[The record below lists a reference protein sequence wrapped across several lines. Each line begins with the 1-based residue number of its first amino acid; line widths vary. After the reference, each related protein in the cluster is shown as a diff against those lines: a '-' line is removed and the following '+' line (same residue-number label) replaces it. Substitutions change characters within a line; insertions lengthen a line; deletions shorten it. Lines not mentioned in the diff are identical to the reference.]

1 MKTKTTMESHPDE
14 RPRWWN
20 SRKSIS
26 VRIRKPAISGD
37 VVAAEESSHR
47 NRGAAVVQ
55 FVLGLTCLLFLASCT
70 TPDLKPFAEASKTLS
85 ASVNTGGDL
94 AIKPLARM
102 PVWDG
107 AKYVQP
113 DDPKHPAKALVAS
126 WEIRRKAMDAVL
138 VYSSSLAAINEA
150 AAHRKENATELVGSV
165 KQLASAVPTL
175 GTGVSAAGDL
185 VVFGLGTYV
194 EIKAWHDMRKA
205 VESADPAIQLVAK
218 ALKKDFVELS
228 NEFESKP
235 NDHLIQLDVSLRPVT
250 RIHDA
255 LTTQRDAQRTR
266 VAGAPGDAIL
276 GAELARLDGLL
287 AATDVDLNKLETE
300 KTKIEGFRAD
310 GLEFYTSAIK
320 AVDAWAAAHAD
331 LVKSFEQH
339 RTPNLALLGA
349 RAQELKDIVDKLK
362 K

>member
-1 MKTKTTMESHPDE
+1 MKTTTTTEASTDQ
-14 RPRWWN
+14 
-20 SRKSIS
+20 
-26 VRIRKPAISGD
+26 
-37 VVAAEESSHR
+37 SHR
-47 NRGAAVVQ
+47 LDFRNNFRSARLSTTNGRGAHAAR
-55 FVLGLTCLLFLASCT
+55 FNFAIACLLFLASCT

-107 AKYVQP
+107 ANYVQP
-113 DDPKHPAKALVAS
+113 DDPKHPAKALGAS
-126 WEIRRKAMDAVL
+126 WEIRRKTMDAVL

-150 AAHRKENATELVGSV
+150 AAHRKDNATELVGSV
-165 KQLASAVPTL
+165 KELASAVPTL

-185 VVFGLGTYV
+185 IVFGLGTYV

-205 VESADPAIQLVAK
+205 IESANPAIQLVAK
-218 ALKKDFVELS
+218 ALEKDFAALS

-235 NDHLIQLDVSLRPVT
+235 NDHLIQLDVALRPVT
-250 RIHDA
+250 RIHEA
-255 LTTQRDAQRTR
+255 LSARHAVQRGQ
-266 VAGAPGDAIL
+266 VAGAPGDAAL

-287 AATDVDLNKLETE
+287 AAADVDLDKLQAE
-300 KTKIEGFRAD
+300 KTRIEGFRSD
-310 GLEFYTSAIK
+310 GLEFFSSAIR

-331 LVKSFEQH
+331 LVKSFEQN
-339 RTPNLALLGA
+339 RTPNLALLAA